1 MTWDNYGEWHIDHIK
16 PLSLAT
22 TEEEVISCGKS
33 RPKTSEDNIIGNRP
47 RQNPEKQMDKIKLI
61 V

>member
-1 MTWDNYGEWHIDHIK
+1 M
-16 PLSLAT
+16 T